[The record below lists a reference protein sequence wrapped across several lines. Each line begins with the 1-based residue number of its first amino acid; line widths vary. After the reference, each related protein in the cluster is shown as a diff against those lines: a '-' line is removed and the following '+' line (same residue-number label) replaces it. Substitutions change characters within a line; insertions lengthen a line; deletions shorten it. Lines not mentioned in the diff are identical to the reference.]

1 MVGSM
6 KTRGKTAA
14 MAKSATAQSHST
26 HGPAIDMV
34 APPPLTTAPATAA
47 EHGGTSHQGG
57 LVTTADL
64 GPVLEQLQA
73 IPSLPPRST
82 HAPAHTSNETLA
94 RVQLGS
100 THFSPPD
107 PRSQADLSLRV
118 DQLAQRMDDQSNLM
132 RQLFHQISLAQNLGL
147 GQLGEERMMDERTGR
162 QLNGY
167 PAGQAGVGR
176 QGEGQQLDRPTDMS
190 QASASPTR
198 SRLSSRNNMRE
209 RLGPRLDVH
218 AHLGPQGNTNIHERL
233 RPQGDQPDN
242 PHNEDHEEGR
252 SAAHSRRDG
261 SRRPATENLLQAQS
275 TNTPPRQRRREG
287 RPSQTQ
293 EEVSQRR
300 PNREGRQRDRPAMC
314 MEDVEK
320 LMNDR
325 LRDLKTGGNLDDA
338 LCKEINQANS
348 TPLTAEIE
356 QAAPPK
362 RFSTPSFTHF
372 RGDSDPESHLKHF
385 KSVMIL
391 HKVDD
396 ALMCRVF
403 VVTLRG
409 ATQDWF
415 HTLPSGTINSFKKLA
430 YVFTKEYTSYRMIKK
445 NPDHLY
451 NLRKKS
457 DESLRDY
464 MKRFKAEK
472 ANIVRCDDRIASSAF
487 KKGLLV
493 EHDLY
498 RELTIIPSQTLA
510 EVYATAERHM
520 LCDDDRI
527 AAKKSTK
534 QEDQP
539 IKRAGD
545 AAAGE
550 NYTKFT
556 ILIHQILAQVKNKP
570 WVRRPPP
577 LKGDPNKRDTSK
589 YYAFHGTHGHTTN
602 NCLAWKAHL
611 EELVRE
617 GHCTEFIVKQAIQR
631 IEDRDTAKESP
642 QKVIRIN
649 TILADAKESRLTS
662 KEKKRKIKQA
672 TMISQVSTDLPPAE
686 DDPVIGF
693 QKKDLIGLD
702 MPHNDALVINI
713 QITQAMVDRI
723 HADEGSAANIL
734 QLAVIQQMGLE
745 ANINKSTKSLTGFN
759 GATKVT
765 VGTIDL
771 DVYSPPVVCL
781 QTFMVINEVSP
792 YNGILGRPWI
802 GMINAITSA
811 THQKIWY
818 PIPGSGVGQ
827 INSDQAM
834 ARKCSAQGLKKSKQ
848 AQFLPVS
855 QADLKEQSK
864 RQDQAEEV
872 YPEFSLEEWWKP
884 EEDVELIPLDPDQPD
899 KKARIGS
906 RLSPDEKVELTTFLQ
921 NNKDMSAWSPSDM
934 NGIDPNIICH
944 RLHVNPAY
952 KPVAQK
958 RPKRVAIIEAKID
971 KLLAAGFIEEVSY
984 SEWLANVVLVAK
996 QEKGKWRVCVDYTDL
1011 NKACPKDNFPLPR
1024 IDQLVDS
1031 SSGNQLLS
1039 FMDAYSGYNQILMH
1053 KDDKA
1058 KTSFII
1064 KRGTYCYKVMPFEL
1078 KNAGATYQR
1087 LVNKIF
1093 EEHIGKTMEVY
1104 VDDMLVKAPK
1114 RADHLKNLAEAF
1126 SLLRQYRMKL
1136 NPSKCTFG
1144 VSSGRFLGYLVTQR
1158 GIEAHPRQIKV
1169 ILEMKSPSTVK
1180 EIQNLTG
1187 RATALNRLLSRSTDK
1202 CKPFFKALKKGQ
1214 RDKWDEEC
1222 EVAFQSLKAY
1232 LTSPPL
1238 LLKPVPGEDLFVYLV
1253 VSNSALI
1260 RKELGAQ
1267 HPVFYTQKL
1276 SSMQRLVT
1284 QNWRNSF
1291 WLL

>member
-1 MVGSM
+1 
-6 KTRGKTAA
+6 
-14 MAKSATAQSHST
+14 
-26 HGPAIDMV
+26 MV
-34 APPPLTTAPATAA
+34 APPPLTTASATAA
-47 EHGGTSHQGG
+47 EHGGTSYQGG

-64 GPVLEQLQA
+64 GPILEQLQA

-107 PRSQADLSLRV
+107 PRSQADLSMRV
-118 DQLAQRMDDQSNLM
+118 DQLAQRMDNQSDLM
-132 RQLFHQISLAQNLGL
+132 RQLLHQISLAQNLGL
-147 GQLGEERMMDERTGR
+147 GQLGEERRVDERTGR

-190 QASASPTR
+190 QASVSPTR

-218 AHLGPQGNTNIHERL
+218 ARLGPQGNTNIHERL
-233 RPQGDQPDN
+233 RPQGGQLDN
-242 PHNEDHEEGR
+242 PHNEDREERR

-261 SRRPATENLLQAQS
+261 SRRPTTENLSQAQS
-275 TNTPPRQRRREG
+275 TNTPPRQRRQESRH
-287 RPSQTQ
+287 SQTQ

-300 PNREGRQRDRPAMC
+300 PNREGRQRDRPTMC

-338 LCKEINQANS
+338 LRKEIDQANS
-348 TPLTAEIE
+348 TPFIAEIE

-372 RGDSDPESHLKHF
+372 KGDSDPESHLKHF

-391 HKVDD
+391 HKADD
-396 ALMCRVF
+396 ALMC
-403 VVTLRG
+403 
-409 ATQDWF
+409 
-415 HTLPSGTINSFKKLA
+415 KLA
-430 YVFTKEYTSYRMIKK
+430 YVFTKEYNSYRTIKK

-464 MKRFKAEK
+464 IKRFKAEK
-472 ANIVRCDDRIASSAF
+472 ANIVGCDDRIASSAF
-487 KKGLLV
+487 KKGLPA

-498 RELTIIPSQTLA
+498 RELTITPSQTLA
-510 EVYATAERHM
+510 EFYTTAERYA
-520 LCDDDRI
+520 LWDDDRI
-527 AAKKSTK
+527 ATKKSTK

-539 IKRAGD
+539 TKRAGQRSDGFSNKNKDKRRSHPQGD
-545 AAAGE
+545 ATAGE

-556 ILIHQILAQVKNKP
+556 IPIHQILAQVKNKP

-577 LKGDPNKRDTSK
+577 LKGDPDKRDTSK
-589 YYAFHGTHGHTTN
+589 YCAFHGTHGHTTN

-611 EELVRE
+611 EELVKE
-617 GHCTEFIVKQAIQR
+617 GHCTEFIAKQAIQR
-631 IEDRDTAKESP
+631 IEDRDTAKEPP

-649 TILADAKESRLTS
+649 TILADAKKSGLTS

-686 DDPVIGF
+686 DDPIIGF

-702 MPHNDALVINI
+702 MPHNDALVISI
-713 QITQAMVDRI
+713 QIAQAMVDRI
-723 HADEGSAANIL
+723 HTDEGSAANIL

-745 ANINKSTKSLTGFN
+745 AKINKSARLLTGVN
-759 GATKVT
+759 GATTVT

-802 GMINAITSA
+802 GMINAITST
-811 THQKIWY
+811 THQKIRY
-818 PIPGSGVGQ
+818 PIPGGGVGQ

-864 RQDQAEEV
+864 RQDQVEEIHPEV
-872 YPEFSLEEWWKP
+872 YPEEGWKP
-884 EEDVELIPLDPDQPD
+884 EEDIELIPLDPDQPD

-921 NNKDMSAWSPSDM
+921 NNKDMFAWSPSDM
-934 NGIDPNIICH
+934 PGIDPNIICH

-958 RPKRVAIIEAKID
+958 RRNFAPERVAIIEAEID

-1031 SSGNQLLS
+1031 TSGNQLLS

-1053 KDDKA
+1053 EDD
-1058 KTSFII
+1058 
-1064 KRGTYCYKVMPFEL
+1064 KVMPFGL
-1078 KNAGATYQR
+1078 KNAGDVRGGVRGRHAGQ
-1087 LVNKIF
+1087 
-1093 EEHIGKTMEVY
+1093 GPKTCRSPQ
-1104 VDDMLVKAPK
+1104 K
-1114 RADHLKNLAEAF
+1114 
-1126 SLLRQYRMKL
+1126 
-1136 NPSKCTFG
+1136 
-1144 VSSGRFLGYLVTQR
+1144 
-1158 GIEAHPRQIKV
+1158 PR
-1169 ILEMKSPSTVK
+1169 
-1180 EIQNLTG
+1180 
-1187 RATALNRLLSRSTDK
+1187 
-1202 CKPFFKALKKGQ
+1202 
-1214 RDKWDEEC
+1214 
-1222 EVAFQSLKAY
+1222 
-1232 LTSPPL
+1232 
-1238 LLKPVPGEDLFVYLV
+1238 
-1253 VSNSALI
+1253 
-1260 RKELGAQ
+1260 
-1267 HPVFYTQKL
+1267 
-1276 SSMQRLVT
+1276 
-1284 QNWRNSF
+1284 
-1291 WLL
+1291 